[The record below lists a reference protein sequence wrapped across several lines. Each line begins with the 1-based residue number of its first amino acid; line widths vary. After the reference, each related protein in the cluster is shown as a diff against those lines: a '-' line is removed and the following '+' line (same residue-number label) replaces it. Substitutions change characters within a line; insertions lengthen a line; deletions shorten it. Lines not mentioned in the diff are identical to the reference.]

1 MKDKFQN
8 KNILVAG
15 GTGLVGQQLTKQLV
29 DLGAN
34 VFVSSLDD
42 EEMAPEGI
50 KDYYKLDMSVKENCK
65 KVCKD
70 KNIVF
75 SLLGATGS
83 PATNFKNPATF
94 MMGNLLTALNML
106 EGARQ
111 SDVEE
116 YMYTS
121 TYGVYSN
128 KGEMIENKMWEN
140 NPSENDRFAGWAKR
154 MGELQVE
161 AYKKQ
166 YKWNKI
172 YIVRP
177 ANIYGPYSN
186 FDEKNSMVV
195 ASLIKKFFENKGV
208 VYIWG
213 DGSPIRDF
221 VYSKDVASMMISVV
235 EKEILEP
242 INLGSGKGVS
252 ISQLVNVIY
261 NSKFLT
267 KKPKIKYEKDKPM
280 GDKIRVLN
288 AKKAELYNIYP
299 KVSLQDGIEE
309 TIQWY
314 LSNIEKIDLKFNAF
328 NQK

>member
-1 MKDKFQN
+1 
-8 KNILVAG
+8 
-15 GTGLVGQQLTKQLV
+15 
-29 DLGAN
+29 
-34 VFVSSLDD
+34 
-42 EEMAPEGI
+42 
-50 KDYYKLDMSVKENCK
+50 
-65 KVCKD
+65 
-70 KNIVF
+70 
-75 SLLGATGS
+75 
-83 PATNFKNPATF
+83 
-94 MMGNLLTALNML
+94 
-106 EGARQ
+106 
-111 SDVEE
+111 
-116 YMYTS
+116 
-121 TYGVYSN
+121 
-128 KGEMIENKMWEN
+128 
-140 NPSENDRFAGWAKR
+140 
-154 MGELQVE
+154 
-161 AYKKQ
+161 
-166 YKWNKI
+166 
-172 YIVRP
+172 
-177 ANIYGPYSN
+177 
-186 FDEKNSMVV
+186 MVV

-288 AKKAELYNIYP
+288 TKKAELYNIYP